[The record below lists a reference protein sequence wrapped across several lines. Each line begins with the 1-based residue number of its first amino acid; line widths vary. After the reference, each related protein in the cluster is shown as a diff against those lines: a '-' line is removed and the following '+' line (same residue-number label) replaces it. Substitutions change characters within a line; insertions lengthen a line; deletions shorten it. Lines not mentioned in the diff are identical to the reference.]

1 MPSRILKESIC
12 TSESLA
18 YLSAEAEVLFYRL
31 IVKADDF
38 GLYYGSPKIL
48 ASLLFPL
55 NVPTEKKVSSWLAE
69 LVNGGLVATYR
80 GEDGRQ
86 YLKLL
91 SWDKHQNR
99 RATKPKYPL
108 PQEIDNTCSQEVSS
122 DNSDTCAQMQ
132 ANSSV
137 NVNENVFENVNEK
150 RKRVSAQRGAG
161 VDDAFD
167 QFWSVYPRKVGKKD
181 AVKVWNQIR
190 PNPDLTN
197 QIVQGVERW
206 KRSEQWTKD
215 DGRFIPYPATFL
227 RGERWNEYDRAEVI
241 PSPKPATVK
250 NYDDGEDFLDDGE

>member
-18 YLSAEAEVLFYRL
+18 YISAEAEVLFYRL
-31 IVKADDF
+31 IVRADDF
-38 GLYYGSPKIL
+38 GLYYGTPKIL

-80 GEDGRQ
+80 AENGRQ

-108 PQEIDNTCSQEVSS
+108 PQEFDNTCSQEVSS
-122 DNSDTCAQMQ
+122 DNSDTCTQMQ
-132 ANSSV
+132 ADSS
-137 NVNENVFENVNEK
+137 VNENVFVNEK
-150 RKRVSAQRGAG
+150 RKRVSAQCGAG
-161 VDDAFD
+161 ADDAFD
-167 QFWSVYPRKVGKKD
+167 RFWSIYPKKVGKKD
-181 AVKVWNQIR
+181 AVKVWNQIC

-197 QIVQGVERW
+197 QIVHGVERW

-227 RGERWNEYDRAEVI
+227 RGERWNEYDCAEVI
-241 PSPKPATVK
+241 PSPKPTHVK
-250 NYDDGEDFLDDGE
+250 NYDGDEDFMDDGE

>member
-18 YLSAEAEVLFYRL
+18 YISAEAEILFYRL

-55 NVPTEKKVSSWLAE
+55 NVPTERKVSSWLAE
-69 LVNGGLVATYR
+69 LVNGGLVATYI
-80 GEDGRQ
+80 GDNGRQ

-99 RATKPKYPL
+99 RATKSKYPL
-108 PQEIDNTCSQEVSS
+108 PKEIKNTCNQTVSS
-122 DNSDTCAQMQ
+122 DNSDTCTQM
-132 ANSSV
+132 NTDFPV
-137 NVNENVFENVNEK
+137 NVFENENEK
-150 RKRVSAQRGAG
+150 RKRVSAQNGAG
-161 VDDAFD
+161 VDDGFD
-167 QFWSVYPRKVGKKD
+167 RFWSAYPRKVGKKD

-190 PNPDLTN
+190 PNPDLTGE
-197 QIVQGVERW
+197 IVQGVERW
-206 KRSEQWTKD
+206 KRSEQWSKD

-227 RGERWNEYDRAEVI
+227 RGERWNEYDRAEVT
-241 PSPKPATVK
+241 PSPKTSPVK
-250 NYDDGEDFLDDGE
+250 DYDEGEDFLDGGE

>member
-18 YLSAEAEVLFYRL
+18 CLSAEAEVLFYRL

-80 GEDGRQ
+80 AEDGRQ

-108 PQEIDNTCSQEVSS
+108 PQEFDNTCSQGVSS

-132 ANSSV
+132 ADSSV

-161 VDDAFD
+161 VDDTFD

-227 RGERWNEYDRAEVI
+227 RGERWHEYDRAEVI

>member
-31 IVKADDF
+31 IVKVDDF

-108 PQEIDNTCSQEVSS
+108 PQEFDNTMTFNPGPDSSTRSQRSTMRPLKTS
-122 DNSDTCAQMQ
+122 FLIPGPAPCFPIAYGRTNRRFFSTP
-132 ANSSV
+132 
-137 NVNENVFENVNEK
+137 EK
-150 RKRVSAQRGAG
+150 
-161 VDDAFD
+161 F
-167 QFWSVYPRKVGKKD
+167 
-181 AVKVWNQIR
+181 
-190 PNPDLTN
+190 
-197 QIVQGVERW
+197 
-206 KRSEQWTKD
+206 
-215 DGRFIPYPATFL
+215 
-227 RGERWNEYDRAEVI
+227 
-241 PSPKPATVK
+241 
-250 NYDDGEDFLDDGE
+250 